1 MESTGSRGGW
11 RSGEEVA
18 IGSGRGW
25 READVDRREAAVD
38 DRNGAKRRQ
47 GGGALVSP
55 TKIRMGVER
64 RTT

>member
-1 MESTGSRGGW
+1 
-11 RSGEEVA
+11 VA
-18 IGSGRGW
+18 TGSGRGW
-25 READVDRREAAVD
+25 REAAVDRREAAVD